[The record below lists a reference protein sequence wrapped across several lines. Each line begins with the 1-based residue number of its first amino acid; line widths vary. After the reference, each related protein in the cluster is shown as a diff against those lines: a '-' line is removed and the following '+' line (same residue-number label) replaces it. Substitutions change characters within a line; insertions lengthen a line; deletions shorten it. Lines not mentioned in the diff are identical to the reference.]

1 MLGGWGRHTRQGP
14 RSAALE
20 RLSHIGDKPEFRR
33 IEAVWRRNRG
43 WPTSQMRG
51 KERVRPRSPRRPALG
66 ADKPL
71 PPERKVDMARIT
83 PACLCIF
90 AAAFALAAPACD
102 PADGDPA
109 AGPRTSPPYDPTP
122 KDLAPA
128 PQGECEC
135 GEIDAPVCGVD
146 GGTYPSDCEA
156 GCAGVDVD
164 HEGPCEEP
172 QNVACETDAD
182 CTDWQFCDTG
192 VTCGGEG
199 KCAVRPDLCIEDL
212 GAGVRLRRR
221 DLRQRVRRR
230 GPRGQRGG
238 RGRVPDLRVPADLPA
253 GVRRRR
259 PDLRERVLGRLRRG
273 GGAARGCVRAAGPS
287 RRGSSE

>member
-1 MLGGWGRHTRQGP
+1 
-14 RSAALE
+14 
-20 RLSHIGDKPEFRR
+20 
-33 IEAVWRRNRG
+33 
-43 WPTSQMRG
+43 
-51 KERVRPRSPRRPALG
+51 
-66 ADKPL
+66 
-71 PPERKVDMARIT
+71 MARIT

-102 PADGDPA
+102 LVEDEPA

-135 GEIDAPVCGVD
+135 GAIDAPVCGVD

-182 CTDWQFCDTG
+182 CTNWQFCDTG

-199 KCAVRPDLCIEDL
+199 KCAVRPDLCTKIWAPVCGCDGETYGSECDAAAHGVSVAGEGECQTCVCPL
-212 GAGVRLRRR
+212 IYQPVCGIDGQTFGNACSAACAGAEVLHEGTCEP
-221 DLRQRVRRR
+221 
-230 GPRGQRGG
+230 GPEPEGE
-238 RGRVPDLRVPADLPA
+238 LK
-253 GVRRRR
+253 
-259 PDLRERVLGRLRRG
+259 
-273 GGAARGCVRAAGPS
+273 
-287 RRGSSE
+287 